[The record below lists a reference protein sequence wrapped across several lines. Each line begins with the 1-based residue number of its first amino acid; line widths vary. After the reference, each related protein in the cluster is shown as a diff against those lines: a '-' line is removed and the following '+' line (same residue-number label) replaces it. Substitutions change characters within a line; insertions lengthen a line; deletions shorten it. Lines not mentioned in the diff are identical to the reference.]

1 MLRSDDRILV
11 THVGSLPRPATLRD
25 LLVRQDRGES
35 VDPTAL
41 EGEAAAAIRHVV
53 ARQLAA
59 GIDIGNDGE
68 MPRPGFSTY
77 VAGRMRGFVGAST
90 RRLARDLR
98 EHPDF
103 EAMLAQRRRGS
114 ARITD
119 APQCVVVLLHCNE
132 LICRKALLHAKHFAR
147 ERVVIDPRLGRT
159 GGTAG
164 A

>member
-1 MLRSDDRILV
+1 MIRCDDRILV
-11 THVGSLPRPATLRD
+11 THVGSLPRPASLRD
-25 LLVRQDRGES
+25 LLVRQDRGEA
-35 VDPTAL
+35 VDAGAL

-77 VAGRMRGFVGAST
+77 VAGRMRGFGGAST

-103 EAMLAQRRRGS
+103 EAMLAQRRRDTQAALRLTRKLLKKQGFAPKLRLPTS
-114 ARITD
+114 WAPTARRFDIS
-119 APQCVVVLLHCNE
+119 
-132 LICRKALLHAKHFAR
+132 
-147 ERVVIDPRLGRT
+147 G
-159 GGTAG
+159 
-164 A
+164 

>member
-35 VDPTAL
+35 IDPTAL
-41 EGEAAAAIRHVV
+41 ESEAAAAIRHVV

-77 VAGRMRGFVGAST
+77 VAGRMRGFGGAST

-119 APQCVVVLLHCNE
+119 APSVS
-132 LICRKALLHAKHFAR
+132 AR
-147 ERVVIDPRLGRT
+147 SSTPISRRPPASAIFSLPPPRVDPPPSPS
-159 GGTAG
+159 AS
-164 A
+164 